1 MPKPIAQPTT
11 QRSAQRSIIQL
22 GHPTLRQR
30 ASQVQDVRSPEI
42 QQLIDELI
50 ATVQQA
56 NGVGIAAPQVDESY
70 QIMIVASRPNPRYPF
85 APEMEPTAMINPVI
99 LARSEA
105 VEKGWEGCLSVPGV
119 RGWVPRHCEITV
131 EYQDR
136 FGQLQQT
143 SLTGFVARIFQHEY
157 DHFQGLVFL
166 DRVESEADLL
176 DEAAYQAMMNSS
188 DDASKAIE
196 N

>member
-1 MPKPIAQPTT
+1 MTEPTS
-11 QRSAQRSIIQL
+11 QLHSQRSIVQL

-30 ASQVQDVRSPEI
+30 ARQVRDVRSPEV

-50 ATVQQA
+50 ATVEQA

-85 APEMEPTAMINPVI
+85 APEMEPTAMINPTI

-105 VEKGWEGCLSVPGV
+105 MEKGWEGCLSVPGV
-119 RGWVPRHCEITV
+119 RGLVPRHCEVTV

-136 FGQLQQT
+136 AGQLQQIT
-143 SLTGFVARIFQHEY
+143 LTGFVARIFQHEY

-176 DEAAYQAMMNSS
+176 NEAAYQAMVNPERS
-188 DDASKAIE
+188 
-196 N
+196 